1 MQDLINEAIMQAR
14 RKEEEI
20 CMNIIKSHGFDD
32 YEAFRQAGYRIE
44 KEVDQLSQTKT
55 ITNIIVY
62 KVQEVQRTH
71 FIRKAHKMIKIFI

>member
-1 MQDLINEAIMQAR
+1 MQDIINEAIMQAR

-20 CMNIIKSHGFDD
+20 CMNIIKTFGFDD
-32 YEAFRQAGYRIE
+32 YESFMQAGYRIE

-62 KVQEVQRTH
+62 KVKEVHRTQ
-71 FIRKAHKMIKIFI
+71 FIMKAEIIE